1 MFGIGIHILL
11 ATLNRRDRR
20 IWFVFESITSQF
32 LESPLVCTNSAQ
44 SEYSFITLHVLLVF
58 IISFFYVCGEQRMV
72 TQMITES
79 VYVTVYCYPN
89 KELFQW
95 DLYIHIPLLI

>member
-1 MFGIGIHILL
+1 
-11 ATLNRRDRR
+11 
-20 IWFVFESITSQF
+20 
-32 LESPLVCTNSAQ
+32 
-44 SEYSFITLHVLLVF
+44 
-58 IISFFYVCGEQRMV
+58 MV

-95 DLYIHIPLLI
+95 DLLYTYSFVNVISIDKIGFYSGSIK